1 LVEVVAHRLGTFN
14 HSGEIRQIDW
24 WISSNAGAGKTRCTA
39 RRHNRTVDCVLSV
52 DQSADVPADALG
64 RLVRRARL
72 LAADAETAG
81 AGLRTTTSAKVSR
94 RLGGEV
100 LWVAGAGAVG
110 GDSDVE
116 HGLGSG
122 GTGELA
128 GLRLDRILAAMGD
141 GELDD
146 DSSAASLAGCG
157 VGSNTRP
164 CPPEALLHAV
174 VPATHV
180 DVTQPDGVMALCAAA
195 GGERLAHACFG
206 DAAAWIPYEVG
217 RAELAREL
225 GLAAAESHVRMALLA
240 RRGLVTWG
248 ETERMC
254 HEATATTARR
264 ARDFVAAGAHGPRW
278 GGATL
283 APLGERE
290 RTRLLAWLL
299 PVVRTA
305 LGSRR
310 PKVLELDTSPA
321 VLDFVC
327 SREAP
332 TLAQTG
338 PVCPPQVLHT
348 QRSPLWVDVDPR
360 SDDAGDLAERIVRG
374 ARRHRAHMRWEA
386 AAFGGPDGPLLDP
399 DARVVLIAGVGLVAA
414 GATRTEARRARCA
427 SRLAIATIGAATALV
442 RFVSPSAPECG
453 AFERALRAP

>member
-1 LVEVVAHRLGTFN
+1 MV
-14 HSGEIRQIDW
+14 
-24 WISSNAGAGKTRCTA
+24 SNTKAGKSRCTA
-39 RRHNRTVDCVLSV
+39 RRGSRTVVYVLSV

-72 LAADAETAG
+72 LAADAEIAG
-81 AGLRTTTSAKVSR
+81 AGLRTTTSTKLSL

-110 GDSDVE
+110 GGSDAE
-116 HGLGSG
+116 RGSGSG
-122 GTGELA
+122 GAGELA
-128 GLRLDRILAAMGD
+128 CLRLTRVLMAMGD
-141 GELDD
+141 GDLDD
-146 DSSAASLAGCG
+146 DPHAAAFARCR
-157 VGSNTRP
+157 VGSTARP

-180 DVTQPDGVMALCAAA
+180 DITQPDGVMALCAAA
-195 GGERLAHACFG
+195 GGEHLAHACFG
-206 DAAAWIPYEVG
+206 DAAAWIPYELS

-225 GLAAAESHVRMALLA
+225 GLAAAESHVQMALLA

-248 ETERMC
+248 ETERAC
-254 HEATATTARR
+254 HAATALAARR
-264 ARDFVAAGAHGPRW
+264 ARDFVAASVLGPRC
-278 GGATL
+278 GGPAL

-299 PVVRTA
+299 PVLRTA

-310 PKVLELDTSPA
+310 PKVLELDTSPT

-327 SREAP
+327 GREAP
-332 TLAQTG
+332 VLAQTG
-338 PVCPPQVLHT
+338 PVCPQQVLHT
-348 QRSPLWVDVDPR
+348 QRAPLWIDVDPR
-360 SDDAGDLAERIVRG
+360 HDDAGDLAERIVRG

-386 AAFGGPDGPLLDP
+386 AAFGGPDGRRLDA
-399 DARVVLIAGVGLVAA
+399 DARVVLIAGVGLIAA

-427 SRLAIATIGAATALV
+427 YRHAIEAIGAATVLD

>member
-1 LVEVVAHRLGTFN
+1 ML
-14 HSGEIRQIDW
+14 
-24 WISSNAGAGKTRCTA
+24 SNARAGKSRCTA
-39 RRHNRTVDCVLSV
+39 RRGSRTVDGVLSV

-100 LWVAGAGAVG
+100 LWVAGVGAVG
-110 GDSDVE
+110 GGSDAE
-116 HGLGSG
+116 LGSG
-122 GTGELA
+122 SGGAGELA
-128 GLRLDRILAAMGD
+128 GLRLDRILMAMGD
-141 GELDD
+141 GELEDD
-146 DSSAASLAGCG
+146 PQAMTLAGCR
-157 VGSNTRP
+157 VGSAARR
-164 CPPEALLHAV
+164 CPPETLLHAV

-195 GGERLAHACFG
+195 GGERLAHGCFG

-217 RAELAREL
+217 GVELAREL

-248 ETERMC
+248 ETERSC
-254 HEATATTARR
+254 RNATETAAGR
-264 ARDFVAAGAHGPRW
+264 ARDFVAAGALGPRW
-278 GGATL
+278 GESALT
-283 APLGERE
+283 PFSERE
-290 RTRLLAWLL
+290 RTRLLARLF
-299 PVVRTA
+299 PVLRTA

-310 PKVLELDTSPA
+310 PKVLELDTSPE

-332 TLAQTG
+332 ALAQAG
-338 PVCPPQVLHT
+338 PVCPQQVLHT
-348 QRSPLWVDVDPR
+348 QRAPLWIDVDPR
-360 SDDAGDLAERIVRG
+360 SDDTGDLAERIVRG
-374 ARRHRAHMRWEA
+374 ARRHRAHVRWEA
-386 AAFGGPDGPLLDP
+386 AAFGGPDGRLTDP

-414 GATRTEARRARCA
+414 GATRMEARRARCA
-427 SRLAIATIGAATALV
+427 YRHAIEAIGAATALD

>member
-1 LVEVVAHRLGTFN
+1 
-14 HSGEIRQIDW
+14 
-24 WISSNAGAGKTRCTA
+24 
-39 RRHNRTVDCVLSV
+39 VLSV

-100 LWVAGAGAVG
+100 LWVAGAGAVS
-110 GDSDVE
+110 GDSDAE
-116 HGLGSG
+116 PGSGSG
-122 GTGELA
+122 GADELA
-128 GLRLDRILAAMGD
+128 GLRLARILTAMGD
-141 GELDD
+141 GALDD
-146 DSSAASLAGCG
+146 DPHAALARCR
-157 VGSNTRP
+157 VGSTARP
-164 CPPEALLHAV
+164 CPPEALLHAL

-180 DVTQPDGVMALCAAA
+180 DVTQPDAVMALCATA

-206 DAAAWIPYEVG
+206 DVAAWIPYETSG
-217 RAELAREL
+217 AELAREV

-240 RRGLVTWG
+240 RRGMVTWG
-248 ETERMC
+248 ETERAC
-254 HEATATTARR
+254 HEATATAARR
-264 ARDFVAAGAHGPRW
+264 ARDFVAAGALAPRW
-278 GGATL
+278 GGPAL
-283 APLGERE
+283 APFGERE

-299 PVVRTA
+299 PVLRSA

-321 VLDFVC
+321 VLGFVC
-327 SREAP
+327 AREAP
-332 TLAQTG
+332 TLAQAG
-338 PVCPPQVLHT
+338 PVCPQQVLHT
-348 QRSPLWVDVDPR
+348 QRAPLWIDVDPR
-360 SDDAGDLAERIVRG
+360 NDDAGDLAERIVRG

-386 AAFGGPDGPLLDP
+386 AAFGGPHGPQLDP

-427 SRLAIATIGAATALV
+427 YRHAIEAIGAADALD

-453 AFERALRAP
+453 AFERALRSS